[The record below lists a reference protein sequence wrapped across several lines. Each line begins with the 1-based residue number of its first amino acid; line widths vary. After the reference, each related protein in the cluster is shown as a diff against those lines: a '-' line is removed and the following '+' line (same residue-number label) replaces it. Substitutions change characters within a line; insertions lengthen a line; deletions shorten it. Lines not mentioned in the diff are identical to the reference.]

1 MALAS
6 CHDGDSDHDRQPDKP
21 RAANPTVEGPVSGGG
36 ADDCCIIE
44 VLGLTVDLR
53 DQGYTPGT
61 PFYAGVSYDLAEL
74 GYREDEFFISGTAQ
88 SYIATDELGSDG
100 IWSVEPAEGAQY
112 KSRIVVV
119 RPIDEA
125 DFNGTVIVEWF
136 NVTGGLDAAPDFLLT
151 HTELTREGYTWVGVS
166 AQIVGIEGGGAFDL
180 PLKSIDPERYGSLN
194 HPGDSYA
201 YDIFSQAAQSVRNPV
216 GPDPLDG
223 LAVERMIAVGQSQSA
238 YHLAT
243 YYNAIHPT
251 IDLFDAFIVHGRGGG
266 SSPLSKAPQADIP
279 TPDIVLIRDDL
290 PEPVIQLQTETDV
303 FLLGTPSA
311 RQEDSDTIRLWEVAG
326 SSHSD
331 GYTTFKSPEDRGDD
345 PSVADVVARKDA
357 SPPFINC
364 DLPVNDGPQHWV
376 AKAAITALN
385 NWLAS
390 GETAPSAPRLEVM
403 PNGTEFA
410 LDQFGNAKGGI
421 RTPYVDTPV
430 ARFSGLGGSG
440 GFGLCRLF
448 GTTDLFDDA
457 TLAPWRPGFY
467 CRPMRS

>member
-1 MALAS
+1 
-6 CHDGDSDHDRQPDKP
+6 
-21 RAANPTVEGPVSGGG
+21 
-36 ADDCCIIE
+36 
-44 VLGLTVDLR
+44 
-53 DQGYTPGT
+53 
-61 PFYAGVSYDLAEL
+61 
-74 GYREDEFFISGTAQ
+74 
-88 SYIATDELGSDG
+88 
-100 IWSVEPAEGAQY
+100 
-112 KSRIVVV
+112 
-119 RPIDEA
+119 
-125 DFNGTVIVEWF
+125 
-136 NVTGGLDAAPDFLLT
+136 
-151 HTELTREGYTWVGVS
+151 
-166 AQIVGIEGGGAFDL
+166 
-180 PLKSIDPERYGSLN
+180 
-194 HPGDSYA
+194 
-201 YDIFSQAAQSVRNPV
+201 
-216 GPDPLDG
+216 
-223 LAVERMIAVGQSQSA
+223 MIAVGQSQSA

-457 TLAPWRPGFY
+457 TLATLYPDRAAYVGAIDKSTDAAVAAGFLLPADAELIKA
-467 CRPMRS
+467 RARTSDIVNP